1 MKPALTAIRIE
12 GALQLNEKEIT
23 VLHEVFS
30 YSLADLFIEKC
41 SKRIPKADLEEVFKE
56 MRSATA
62 AIMNAATDAKTKCF
76 KTY

>member
-12 GALQLNEKEIT
+12 GALQLNEKEIA

-30 YSLADLFIEKC
+30 YNLADIFIEHC

-56 MRSATA
+56 MRSATG
-62 AIMNAATDAKTKCF
+62 AIMNAATDAKSKCF